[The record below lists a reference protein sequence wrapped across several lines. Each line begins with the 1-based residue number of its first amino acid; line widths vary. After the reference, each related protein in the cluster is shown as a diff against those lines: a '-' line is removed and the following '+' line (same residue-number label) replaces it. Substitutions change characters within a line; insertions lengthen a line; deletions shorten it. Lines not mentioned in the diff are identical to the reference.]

1 MGRARIVGA
10 RDEGSIPGNGLA
22 RSILPYRIVIPL
34 VLGIVASLA
43 IAVYAELGFRRLEVA
58 NRQMASALEMQANLL
73 ETLAL
78 IVDAETGE
86 RGYLLTGKDEYL
98 EPYTAALPQLD
109 SAFHRL
115 REMLVESGTVAERDV
130 LGRVNALV
138 GKKLSE
144 LEAAIALYRKDG
156 PAVAQALMDTGIGK
170 RTMDEIRGEINDM
183 TVAHRRQL
191 DEATRRWAAD
201 VSFARVGMQVMTAFT
216 VVLLLIVWLLAGR
229 DARQREDRRRSI
241 QEDKRRLEAIVE
253 ERTAALSELSNHLQ
267 VVREEEKSKLARDI
281 HDELGGIL
289 VSAKMDVAWV
299 EKRLRERDPES
310 AAKLDRTLQTLDDG
324 VQTKRRIIEEL
335 RPTLLDNLGLPAA
348 LDWQVHE
355 VCDRAGLECAL
366 VMPSDDAAIDPQVSI
381 ALYRIVQEALTNIVK
396 YAKAKHVGVELGIA
410 ADGVTLLID
419 DDGVGIPDD
428 AQVNRLSHG
437 IVGMRQRVKALG
449 GEFSIHRRAEGGT
462 LIEVTIPV
470 RRSPTV
476 DVEAAPVVLP

>member
-1 MGRARIVGA
+1 
-10 RDEGSIPGNGLA
+10 
-22 RSILPYRIVIPL
+22 L
-34 VLGIVASLA
+34 VLGIIVSLA
-43 IAVYAELGFRRLEVA
+43 IAVYAELGFRRLELA
-58 NRQMASALEMQANLL
+58 NRQMAVALEMQANLL

-86 RGYLLTGKDEYL
+86 RGYLLTGKEEYL
-98 EPYTAALPQLD
+98 EPYNAAVPRID
-109 SAFHRL
+109 NAFHRL
-115 REMLVESGTVAERDV
+115 REMLVDGGTVAERDV
-130 LGRVNALV
+130 LGRISGLV

-144 LEAAIALYRKDG
+144 LEAAIALYKKDG

-170 RTMDEIRGEINDM
+170 RTMDDIRAEINDM
-183 TVAHRRQL
+183 TAAHQRQL
-191 DEATRRWAAD
+191 DDATKRWAAD

-229 DARQREDRRRSI
+229 DARQREQLRRSM
-241 QEDKRRLEAIVE
+241 QEDKQRLEGIVE

-267 VVREEEKSKLARDI
+267 VVREEEKAKLARDI

-299 EKRLRERDPES
+299 EKRLRERDPEA

-355 VCDRAGLECAL
+355 ICDRAGLACTL
-366 VMPSDDAAIDPQVSI
+366 VMPPEETSIEPQVAI

-396 YAKAKHVGVELGIA
+396 YAKAKHVGVDLGVD
-410 ADGVTLLID
+410 ADGLTLVID
-419 DDGVGIPDD
+419 DDGIGIPAD
-428 AQVNRLSHG
+428 AQDNRLSHG
-437 IVGMRQRVKALG
+437 IVGMRQRVRALH
-449 GEFSIHRRAEGGT
+449 GEFSIGRRPEGGT
-462 LIEVTIPV
+462 VIEVTIPTPPAPAV
-470 RRSPTV
+470 DTV
-476 DVEAAPVVLP
+476 TAAAAEEEGSH